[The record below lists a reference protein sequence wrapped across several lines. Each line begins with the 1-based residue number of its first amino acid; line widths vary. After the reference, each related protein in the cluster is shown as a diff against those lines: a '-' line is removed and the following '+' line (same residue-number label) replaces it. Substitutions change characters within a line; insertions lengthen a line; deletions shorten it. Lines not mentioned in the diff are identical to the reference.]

1 MTGYRFSYS
10 KETSKLMLS
19 IMQEAKDSITY
30 KRAQSVY
37 LRSEYNYCP
46 KQISLITEL
55 SSDRIRHIH
64 SYYKK
69 YGEEF
74 IYCGKRGGRN
84 NANMKLEDE
93 KEFLKQYESDS
104 LSGKIVTA
112 STIRQDLENFLSKSL
127 HKSGIYKMLNRNGW
141 RKIMPRP
148 QSPEHDQKA
157 IDDFKKTSPHWSK
170 EQI

>member
-1 MTGYRFSYS
+1 
-10 KETSKLMLS
+10 
-19 IMQEAKDSITY
+19 MQKVGLITY
-30 KRAQSVY
+30 KRAQSIY
-37 LRSEYNYCP
+37 LRSEYNYNP
-46 KQISLITEL
+46 SDISKVTGL
-55 SSDRIRHIH
+55 SISRINDIH
-64 SYYKK
+64 SLYKK

-93 KEFLKQYESDS
+93 KDFLEQYESDS
-104 LSGKIVTA
+104 LSGSIVTA
-112 STIRQDLENFLSKSL
+112 SRIHQDLENFLSKSL
-127 HKSGIYKMLNRNGW
+127 HKSGIYKMLKRNGW

-148 QSPEHDQKA
+148 QNPEHDQEA

>member
-1 MTGYRFSYS
+1 MPGYRFLYP
-10 KETSKLMLS
+10 KETSEIMLS

-30 KRAQSVY
+30 KRAQSIY
-37 LRSEYNYCP
+37 LRSEYNYNP
-46 KQISLITEL
+46 SDISKVTGL
-55 SSDRIRHIH
+55 SISRVNDIH
-64 SYYKK
+64 SLYKK

-93 KEFLKQYESDS
+93 KDFLEQYESDS
-104 LSGKIVTA
+104 LSGNIVTA
-112 STIRQDLENFLSKSL
+112 STIHQDLENFLSKSL
-127 HKSGIYKMLNRNGW
+127 HKSGIYKMLKRNGW

-148 QSPEHDQKA
+148 QNPQHNQKA
-157 IDDFKKTSPHWSK
+157 IDDFKKTSTHWSK

>member
-1 MTGYRFSYS
+1 
-10 KETSKLMLS
+10 
-19 IMQEAKDSITY
+19 
-30 KRAQSVY
+30 
-37 LRSEYNYCP
+37 
-46 KQISLITEL
+46 
-55 SSDRIRHIH
+55 
-64 SYYKK
+64 
-69 YGEEF
+69 
-74 IYCGKRGGRN
+74 
-84 NANMKLEDE
+84 MKLEDE

-148 QSPEHDQKA
+148 QNPEHDQKA